1 MKIIKKENI
10 LFFFVKHF
18 YGLSTSEGK
27 FLRLKLRIQCALL
40 IQKKI
45 NAYSDGDILT
55 YCSLS
60 SSYLFFVCASFDSNI
75 QLI

>member
-1 MKIIKKENI
+1 MH
-10 LFFFVKHF
+10 FVIYF

-40 IQKKI
+40 IQI

-55 YCSLS
+55 YCSLWR
-60 SSYLFFVCASFDSNI
+60 FFFHPFDLYI
-75 QLI
+75 QSIQNTRRFKSMEI

>member
-1 MKIIKKENI
+1 M
-10 LFFFVKHF
+10 FFFLVIHF

-40 IQKKI
+40 IQI

-55 YCSLS
+55 YCSLLS
-60 SSYLFFVCASFDSNI
+60 CSFFLFINVDSNI
-75 QLI
+75 QSI